1 MAPEWAEVAMFS
13 CFTQLDYLLR
23 ETLLGLRRGGWMNW
37 AAIST
42 ITVLLFLFGI
52 SLQSTWQL
60 ERLLNQFGSQLEVS
74 AYLHSGV
81 QASELQATVSA
92 IPKVVD
98 VTTVTKEE
106 AWAKLVQDLGISDI
120 TGATAQL
127 KGNPLVDELKVKAR
141 DSEAVPAIAEQLEQL
156 EGVDEVRYIDEAVTR
171 LAQLNEGL
179 RWTSAIVI
187 AILSLTSTA
196 VITTTIRLIVLAR
209 RREIEVMQLV
219 GATRLWIYL
228 PFILQGAAF
237 GIAGATVA
245 WGLLFTIQTF
255 LTEMAEQQ
263 ADFIQFLAE
272 GLSLNPQQMIV
283 LASALLGLGT
293 LVGLMG
299 SLLAV
304 RKFSLH

>member
-1 MAPEWAEVAMFS
+1 MLKFLTK
-13 CFTQLDYLLR
+13 FDYLLR

-74 AYLHSGV
+74 AYLQTGF
-81 QASELQATVSA
+81 QAQDLKSAVEA
-92 IPKVVD
+92 IPNVVG
-98 VTTVTKEE
+98 VTPVTKEE
-106 AWAKLVQDLGISDI
+106 AWANLVKDLGVSDI
-120 TGATAQL
+120 EGATAQL
-127 KGNPLVDELKVKAR
+127 KGNPLVDELKVKAK
-141 DSEAVPAIAEQLEQL
+141 DSEAVPAIADQLKQM

-171 LAQLNEGL
+171 LAQLNQGL
-179 RWTSAIVI
+179 QWASAFVI
-187 AILSLTSTA
+187 AILTLTATA

-219 GATRLWIYL
+219 GATRVWIYL

-237 GIAGATVA
+237 GIAGAVVA
-245 WGLLFTIQTF
+245 WALMFGVQQF
-255 LTEMAEQQ
+255 LTEIAAQQ
-263 ADFIQFLAE
+263 ADFIQFLAQ
-272 GLSLNPQQMIV
+272 GLSLTPQQLI
-283 LASALLGLGT
+283 LLPTALIGLGT

-304 RKFSLH
+304 RKFSLR

>member
-13 CFTQLDYLLR
+13 FFTQLDYLLR

-74 AYLHSGV
+74 VYLQSGV

-92 IPKVVD
+92 IPNVVD
-98 VTTVTKEE
+98 VTAVTKEE
-106 AWAKLVQDLGISDI
+106 AWAKLVQDLGVSDI

-187 AILSLTSTA
+187 AILSLTATA

-283 LASALLGLGT
+283 LATALLGLGT

-304 RKFSLH
+304 RKFSLR

>member
-1 MAPEWAEVAMFS
+1 MFKLLTK
-13 CFTQLDYLLR
+13 FDYLLR

-74 AYLHSGV
+74 AYLQSGF
-81 QASELQATVSA
+81 QASDLKPVVEAFPDVVTVT
-92 IPKVVD
+92 P
-98 VTTVTKEE
+98 VTKES
-106 AWAKLVQDLGISDI
+106 AWADLVADLGLSDI
-120 TGATAQL
+120 AGATDQL

-141 DSEAVPAIAEQLEQL
+141 DSEAVPAIASQLQAL
-156 EGVDEVRYIDEAVTR
+156 DGIDEVRYIDEAVTR
-171 LAQLNEGL
+171 LAQLNDGL
-179 RWTSAIVI
+179 KWASLFVI
-187 AILSLTSTA
+187 TILTLTATA

-219 GATRLWIYL
+219 GATRIWIYL

-237 GIAGATVA
+237 GLAGATVA
-245 WGLLFTIQTF
+245 WGLLFAVQRF
-255 LTEMAEQQ
+255 LTELATQQ
-263 ADFIQFLAE
+263 ADFIQFVVQGLA
-272 GLSLNPQQMIV
+272 LTPQQLI
-283 LASALLGLGT
+283 LLPASLLGLGT
-293 LVGLMG
+293 LVGLIG

-304 RKFSLH
+304 RKFSLR

>member
-1 MAPEWAEVAMFS
+1 MFS
-13 CFTQLDYLLR
+13 FFTQLDYLLR

-74 AYLHSGV
+74 AYLQSGV

-92 IPKVVD
+92 IPNVVD
-98 VTTVTKEE
+98 VTAVTKEE
-106 AWAKLVQDLGISDI
+106 AWAKLVQDLGVSDI

-187 AILSLTSTA
+187 AILSLTATA

-272 GLSLNPQQMIV
+272 GLSLNPRQMIV
-283 LASALLGLGT
+283 LATALLGLGT

-304 RKFSLH
+304 RKFSLR

>member
-1 MAPEWAEVAMFS
+1 MFS
-13 CFTQLDYLLR
+13 FFTQLDYLLR

-74 AYLHSGV
+74 AYLQSGV

-92 IPKVVD
+92 IPNVVD
-98 VTTVTKEE
+98 VTAVTKEE
-106 AWAKLVQDLGISDI
+106 AWAKLVQDLGVSDI

-187 AILSLTSTA
+187 AILSLTATA

-283 LASALLGLGT
+283 LATALLGLGT

-304 RKFSLH
+304 RKFSLR

>member
-1 MAPEWAEVAMFS
+1 MFS

-81 QASELQATVSA
+81 QASELEATVSA

>member
-1 MAPEWAEVAMFS
+1 MIKF
-13 CFTQLDYLLR
+13 FTKSDYLLR

-74 AYLHSGV
+74 AYLQSGF
-81 QASELQATVSA
+81 QASDMQPVVKA
-92 IPKVVD
+92 IPNVVA
-98 VTTVTKEE
+98 VTPITKEA
-106 AWAKLVQDLGISDI
+106 AWASLVQDLGISDI
-120 TGATAQL
+120 EGATEQL
-127 KGNPLVDELKVKAR
+127 KGNPLVDELKVKAK
-141 DSEAVPAIAEQLEQL
+141 DSEAVPAIATQLQQM
-156 EGVDEVRYIDEAVTR
+156 EGVDEVRYVDEAVTR
-171 LAQLNEGL
+171 LAQLNDGL
-179 RWTSAIVI
+179 RWASAFVI
-187 AILSLTSTA
+187 AILTLTATA

-219 GATRLWIYL
+219 GATRIWIYL

-245 WGLLFTIQTF
+245 WALLFGVQKF
-255 LTEMAEQQ
+255 LIEVASQQ
-263 ADFIQFLAE
+263 PDFIQFLAQ
-272 GLSLNPQQMIV
+272 GLSLTSQQLLM
-283 LASALLGLGT
+283 LPAALIGLGT

-304 RKFSLH
+304 RKFSLR

>member
-1 MAPEWAEVAMFS
+1 MLKF
-13 CFTQLDYLLR
+13 FTKVDYLLR

-74 AYLHSGV
+74 AYLESGF
-81 QASELQATVSA
+81 QASDMQTAVEQF
-92 IPKVVD
+92 PEVVA
-98 VTTVTKEE
+98 VTPITKEE
-106 AWAKLVQDLGISDI
+106 AWAALVEDLGLSDI
-120 TGATAQL
+120 EGATEQL
-127 KGNPLVDELKVKAR
+127 RGNPLVDELKVKAR
-141 DSEAVPAIAEQLEQL
+141 DSEAVPAIAAELTQMN
-156 EGVDEVRYIDEAVTR
+156 GIDEVRYVDEAVTR
-171 LAQLNEGL
+171 LAQLNQGL
-179 RWTSAIVI
+179 KWASAFVI
-187 AILSLTSTA
+187 AILTLTATA

-219 GATRLWIYL
+219 GATRAWIYL

-237 GIAGATVA
+237 GLAGAGVA
-245 WGLLFTIQTF
+245 WALLFAIQRS
-255 LTEMAEQQ
+255 LQEVAAQQ
-263 ADFIQFLAE
+263 ADFIQFVAQGLA
-272 GLSLNPQQMIV
+272 LTPQQ
-283 LASALLGLGT
+283 LLLLPAALLGLGT

-304 RKFSLH
+304 RKFALR